1 MKNKLFIFS
10 LFYLLNSLPS
20 EDIWKQVINT
30 NSNNTLINNNNY
42 FIFHE
47 NDFFKRDIYSE
58 DMKKLYEKQKLF
70 FTKWETSNYIFIV
83 NNFNEYLESIED
95 GVFHLSQY
103 LYKDFKVKMENSII
117 ALFSIKTRRIKIK
130 IGEITK
136 NKIINRNVE
145 NIMSSLEDLFL
156 QNDYYKTF
164 LKYYDNLDQYM
175 GIQNIN
181 LLTINA
187 SNSTMVTIFFI
198 IGLLSFVFLLVI
210 IMITIYNC
218 RYLPNDSNLKKIV
231 EFLKLQKTNKDI
243 FKENCIICL
252 KNLEI
257 VKIVNES
264 NEGKEKIELT
274 VKTNETNKILIEKED
289 EIGNTPLTEKEEDY
303 NKELIEKEEN
313 GISTLNRGHQFHTEC
328 TKRWLKIKNE
338 CPICSQILLNED
350 DNNKIVWKT
359 QIILYQKFKNIKYEH
374 LYSKKFYEPYGR
386 DGYDYFSGNTGGGYY
401 IADIGAGHF
410 GDGGFGGGDGGGGF
424 SGGGD
429 GGGGGF

>member
-175 GIQNIN
+175 GIQNI
-181 LLTINA
+181 
-187 SNSTMVTIFFI
+187 SHSPH
-198 IGLLSFVFLLVI
+198 FL
-210 IMITIYNC
+210 
-218 RYLPNDSNLKKIV
+218 
-231 EFLKLQKTNKDI
+231 
-243 FKENCIICL
+243 
-252 KNLEI
+252 
-257 VKIVNES
+257 
-264 NEGKEKIELT
+264 
-274 VKTNETNKILIEKED
+274 
-289 EIGNTPLTEKEEDY
+289 
-303 NKELIEKEEN
+303 
-313 GISTLNRGHQFHTEC
+313 
-328 TKRWLKIKNE
+328 
-338 CPICSQILLNED
+338 
-350 DNNKIVWKT
+350 
-359 QIILYQKFKNIKYEH
+359 
-374 LYSKKFYEPYGR
+374 
-386 DGYDYFSGNTGGGYY
+386 
-401 IADIGAGHF
+401 
-410 GDGGFGGGDGGGGF
+410 
-424 SGGGD
+424 
-429 GGGGGF
+429 